1 MGYVA
6 MYRRWRPQSFDDVV
20 GQPHVV
26 RTLKNAISAGRI
38 THAYLFAGPRGTGK
52 TSTARV
58 LAKALN
64 CEKGPT
70 VNPCGECAA
79 CIAIRDGNSMDVVE
93 IDAASNRGI
102 DEIRELRDKVVYAPT
117 QGRYRVYIIDEAH
130 MLTTHAFNAL
140 LKTLEEPPAHAVFV
154 LATTQAE
161 SILPTIV
168 SRCQR
173 FDFNRLTVA
182 DLAAHVK
189 KVAASQSI
197 KIHPDA
203 ARLIARRADGSA
215 RDALGLLE
223 QAAAWSDD
231 ITEATVAEMLGS
243 SREESLVRFADAVAD
258 NDAGAVFALIQEQ
271 VDAGA
276 DLRQFTSD
284 LIGHFRNLLV
294 AKEAPGRPD
303 LLDLGEGAFV
313 TLGKQSARFS
323 RARLID
329 ALTALSRAEVQLKRA
344 ANLRVCLEIAAVG
357 LCLPEEGEAAHVV
370 ATASASVTARA
381 VASAPAAVSVTPTAA
396 QAKSK
401 SAPAPA
407 ADSRPPAPATV
418 SVSAAPAAATAGV
431 GATAPPPAAPA
442 TPTTTPPAAS
452 AASGSPAPSGS
463 PGASRAVG
471 VAKADRAAGQGDR
484 LRGITEEQWAQVRA
498 RLKPIGVM
506 LDALLIQAVA
516 IVVDGDHCAVVYD
529 PGWIVHAQ
537 KVSEPE
543 NLAKLARALSEVLG
557 RPIACSVTTSDDI
570 APSGAADAS
579 NSRAGG
585 AGGVGGA
592 AGAAGVG
599 AEGGAKATS
608 GGAAPGPRRVVRD
621 SAPKSAAGVNGDAGR
636 SAQSA
641 PQSADYEDLRSHPSL
656 RVAVELFDPKEIRTI
671 RN

>member
-1 MGYVA
+1 MIQMQTILDVA
-6 MYRRWRPQSFDDVV
+6 DNSGARKIMAIRTIGQGKSYAEIGDVV
-20 GQPHVV
+20 RASVKEAQPRGLVKKGDVVRAVVV
-26 RTLKNAISAGRI
+26 RTAKSIRRADGSYLRFDHNAAVII
-38 THAYLFAGPRGTGK
+38 DDDNNPRGT
-52 TSTARV
+52 RIF
-58 LAKALN
+58 
-64 CEKGPT
+64 GP
-70 VNPCGECAA
+70 VA
-79 CIAIRDGNSMDVVE
+79 
-93 IDAASNRGI
+93 
-102 DEIRELRDKVVYAPT
+102 RELRDKVVYAPT

-182 DLAAHVK
+182 DLAAHIK

-357 LCLPEEGEAAHVV
+357 LCLPEEGDAA
-370 ATASASVTARA
+370 
-381 VASAPAAVSVTPTAA
+381 
-396 QAKSK
+396 
-401 SAPAPA
+401 
-407 ADSRPPAPATV
+407 
-418 SVSAAPAAATAGV
+418 
-431 GATAPPPAAPA
+431 
-442 TPTTTPPAAS
+442 
-452 AASGSPAPSGS
+452 
-463 PGASRAVG
+463 
-471 VAKADRAAGQGDR
+471 
-484 LRGITEEQWAQVRA
+484 
-498 RLKPIGVM
+498 
-506 LDALLIQAVA
+506 
-516 IVVDGDHCAVVYD
+516 
-529 PGWIVHAQ
+529 
-537 KVSEPE
+537 
-543 NLAKLARALSEVLG
+543 
-557 RPIACSVTTSDDI
+557 
-570 APSGAADAS
+570 
-579 NSRAGG
+579 
-585 AGGVGGA
+585 
-592 AGAAGVG
+592 
-599 AEGGAKATS
+599 
-608 GGAAPGPRRVVRD
+608 RV
-621 SAPKSAAGVNGDAGR
+621 
-636 SAQSA
+636 
-641 PQSADYEDLRSHPSL
+641 
-656 RVAVELFDPKEIRTI
+656 
-671 RN
+671 